1 MLYPRHPTTPHRWAR
16 IVLMASLTASLYACG
31 GGGSDGDAT
40 APTPAPAPV
49 PTPAPPPTP
58 TPPAPAPTPS
68 PAPTPAPAPVPVPVA
83 PSISAQPRSQ
93 TVGEGRA
100 VSFEVVAQGS
110 APMVYQW
117 QRNGVDIP
125 GATAN
130 IYALTA
136 AQRSDNKARF
146 GVLLRNAAGEA
157 KSQEA
162 TLTVSFVEY
171 ALSFLSGGFQNRPLG
186 FNSTKAVDGPAEQAR
201 FEDRES
207 LVVGTDGSVY
217 VLERDTVRKVSPTGF
232 TSTLA
237 GLWHTNNADY
247 GEYADGPGTQARFSE
262 ARGIA
267 LDAGGNVYVADM
279 GNKAIRKVTASGVV
293 STIVGG
299 PDRVGYADGPVA
311 QAKFTRPM
319 AIAVDLAGAIYVL
332 DAGKTEKSLYGGVTF
347 IDSYAIRKIS
357 PDGMVSTVPGGTIV
371 PPETV
376 RPTFAGQ
383 SSIGDSLGEG
393 GQLAVD
399 REGNIFVAVTQ
410 GPRYSSGF
418 PIGLST
424 SASYIQKITPAGVS
438 SVVAGSNSMDST
450 GYRDGAG
457 DVARFTNISS
467 LAVNASGV
475 LYATDQPSN
484 ITGPVIRRIDRDAE
498 VSTVFGRLMRSAH
511 LGLFEKL
518 GLPAFETYEIHAS
531 NVVAGP
537 GDSLYMGIFSAD
549 YDFYGSVL
557 VKATPK

>member
-1 MLYPRHPTTPHRWAR
+1 MDPKHPTTSPRRWAQ
-16 IVLMASLTASLYACG
+16 IVLMAGLTASLYACG
-31 GGGSDGDAT
+31 GGGSDGDAV
-40 APTPAPAPV
+40 APTPAPSPV
-49 PTPAPPPTP
+49 P
-58 TPPAPAPTPS
+58 TPPAPTP
-68 PAPTPAPAPVPVPVA
+68 PPPAPAPVPVPVA

-93 TVGEGRA
+93 TVVEGRA
-100 VSFEVVAQGS
+100 VSFEVVAQGD
-110 APMVYQW
+110 APLVYQW
-117 QRNGVDIP
+117 QRNGADIP
-125 GATAN
+125 GATASV
-130 IYALTA
+130 YALSA
-136 AQRSDNKARF
+136 VQRSDNQTHF
-146 GVLLRNAAGEA
+146 SVSVRNTVGQS
-157 KSQEA
+157 KSEEA
-162 TLTVSFVEY
+162 TLTVGFPEY
-171 ALSFLSGGFQNRPLG
+171 SLGFLAGGFQNLPIG
-186 FNSTKAVDGPAEQAR
+186 FKETSAVDGPAAQAR

-207 LVVGTDGSVY
+207 MVVGADGTVY
-217 VLERDTVRKVSPTGF
+217 VLERDTVRKVTPAGF

-237 GLWHTNNADY
+237 GLWRTNNANS
-247 GEYADGPGTQARFSE
+247 GSYADGLGTQARFSE
-262 ARGIA
+262 AKGIA
-267 LDAGGNVYVADM
+267 LDAHGNIYVADM

-511 LGLFEKL
+511 LSLFEKL

-549 YDFYGSVL
+549 FDFYGAVL